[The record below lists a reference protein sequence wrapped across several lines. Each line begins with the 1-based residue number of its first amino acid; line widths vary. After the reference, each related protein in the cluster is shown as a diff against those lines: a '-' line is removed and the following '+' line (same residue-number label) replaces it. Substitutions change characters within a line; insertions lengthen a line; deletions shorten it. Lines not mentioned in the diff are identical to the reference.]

1 MTAPPPTRSVSVGVP
16 RPAHAPDKAAPPRVS
31 WWMRRQRALAPYL
44 FISPFYLLYGLFM
57 LVPILVGLYLSCT
70 EWAGLGTP
78 KWVGLRNYQ
87 DLLGDHSF
95 WTAVSNT
102 GLYVVFTMAVV
113 MPAALLIAQALN
125 ARGLRGRDLFRLAY
139 FMPVVISPIVIT
151 LVFGLFFDNEFGLL
165 NSVGHAVFGFGGI
178 DWLGSPGWA
187 RVTVVILVLW
197 RWTGYLTIFFLAG
210 LQNVPKELY
219 EAADIDGAGPVGRF
233 RNVTLPCL
241 RPVTA
246 FVAVTVLVSSVQIF
260 EEPYLLTQ
268 GGPGE
273 STLSV
278 AQFIFRAGFQRQ
290 QLGYAAAAGVLL
302 FVAVFALGQLA
313 MRVLR
318 VGRDDR

>member
-1 MTAPPPTRSVSVGVP
+1 MTAPPPARTLTTA
-16 RPAHAPDKAAPPRVS
+16 PARTPLAPAPSQS
-31 WWMRRQRALAPYL
+31 WWMRRQRTLAPYL
-44 FISPFYLLYGLFM
+44 FISPFYVLYGLFL
-57 LVPILVGLYLSCT
+57 LVPILIGLYLSCT

-78 KWVGLRNYQ
+78 RWVGLRNYQ
-87 DLLGDHSF
+87 DLLGDRSF
-95 WTAVSNT
+95 WTAVTNT
-102 GLYVVFTMAVV
+102 GLYVVFTLCVV
-113 MPAALLIAQALN
+113 LPAALLIAQALN
-125 ARGLRGRDLFRLAY
+125 ARGLRGRDLFRLTY

-151 LVFGLFFDNEFGLL
+151 LVFGLFFDTEFGLL
-165 NSVGHAVFGFGGI
+165 NAVGQAVFGFGGI

-187 RVTVVILVLW
+187 RVAVVVLVLW

-219 EAADIDGAGPVGRF
+219 EAAAIDGAGPVSRF
-233 RNVTLPCL
+233 RNVTVPSL

-246 FVAVTVLVSSVQIF
+246 FVAVTVLVSTAQIF
-260 EEPYLLTQ
+260 DEPFLLTQ

-278 AQFIFRAGFQRQ
+278 AMFIFRAGFERQ

-302 FVAVFALGQLA
+302 FVAVFILGRLA
-313 MRVLR
+313 MRLLG

>member
-1 MTAPPPTRSVSVGVP
+1 MTAPPPTRSVRASRPHRPDASHEVP
-16 RPAHAPDKAAPPRVS
+16 PTQS
-31 WWMRRQRALAPYL
+31 WWIRNQRVLAPYL
-44 FISPFYLLYGLFM
+44 FISPFYLLYGLFL

-78 KWVGLRNYQ
+78 RWVGLRNYQ

-102 GLYVVFTMAVV
+102 GWYIVFTLCVV
-113 MPAALLIAQALN
+113 LPASLLIAQALN
-125 ARGLRGRDLFRLAY
+125 SRGLRGRDLFRLAY

-165 NSVGHAVFGFGGI
+165 NAVGQAVFGFGGI

-219 EAADIDGAGPVGRF
+219 EAAAIDGAGPISRF
-233 RNVTLPCL
+233 WNVTVPCL

-246 FVAVTVLVSSVQIF
+246 FIAVTVLVSTAQIF
-260 EEPYLLTQ
+260 EEPFLLTQ

-278 AQFIFRAGFQRQ
+278 AMFIFRAGFQRQ

-302 FVAVFALGQLA
+302 FVAVFVLGQFA
-313 MRVLR
+313 MRLLG
-318 VGRDDR
+318 VGRDER

>member
-1 MTAPPPTRSVSVGVP
+1 
-16 RPAHAPDKAAPPRVS
+16 
-31 WWMRRQRALAPYL
+31 MRRQRTWAPYV

-57 LVPILVGLYLSCT
+57 VVPILIGLYLSCT
-70 EWAGLGTP
+70 EWAGLGKP
-78 KWVGLRNYQ
+78 RWVGLRNYR
-87 DLLGDHSF
+87 DLLSDHSF

-102 GLYVVFTMAVV
+102 ALYVVFTMCVV
-113 MPAALLIAQALN
+113 IPASLLIAQALN

-151 LVFGLFFDNEFGLL
+151 LIFGLL
-165 NSVGHAVFGFGGI
+165 FDTQYGLLNALGHALFGFGGI

-197 RWTGYLTIFFLAG
+197 RWTGYLSIFFLAG
-210 LQNVPKELY
+210 LQNVPRELY
-219 EAADIDGAGPVGRF
+219 EAAAIDGAGAFNRF

-246 FVAVTVLVSSVQIF
+246 FVAVTVLVSTAQIF
-260 EEPYLLTQ
+260 EEPFLLTQ

-278 AQFIFRAGFQRQ
+278 AMFIFRAGFQRQ

-302 FVAVFALGQLA
+302 FVAVFVLGRLA
-313 MRVLR
+313 MGLLG

>member
-1 MTAPPPTRSVSVGVP
+1 MTAPPPTRTTST
-16 RPAHAPDKAAPPRVS
+16 RPAVPQGPSVTGATSRS
-31 WWMRRQRALAPYL
+31 WWMRRQRTWAPYV

-57 LVPILVGLYLSCT
+57 VVPILIGLYLSCT
-70 EWAGLGTP
+70 EWAGLGKP
-78 KWVGLRNYQ
+78 RWVGLRNYR
-87 DLLGDHSF
+87 DLLSDHSF

-102 GLYVVFTMAVV
+102 ALYVVFTMCVV
-113 MPAALLIAQALN
+113 IPASLLIAQALN

-151 LVFGLFFDNEFGLL
+151 LIFGLL
-165 NSVGHAVFGFGGI
+165 FDTQYGLLNALGHALFGFGGI

-197 RWTGYLTIFFLAG
+197 RWTGYLSIFFLAG
-210 LQNVPKELY
+210 LQNVPRELY
-219 EAADIDGAGPVGRF
+219 EAAAIDGAGAFNRF

-246 FVAVTVLVSSVQIF
+246 FVAVTVLVSTAQIF
-260 EEPYLLTQ
+260 EEPFLLTQ

-278 AQFIFRAGFQRQ
+278 AMFIFRAGFQRQ

-302 FVAVFALGQLA
+302 FVAVFVLGRLA
-313 MRVLR
+313 MGLLG

>member
-1 MTAPPPTRSVSVGVP
+1 MTAPPPTRSAPAVP
-16 RPAHAPDKAAPPRVS
+16 AAVKDSSTDGAASRT
-31 WWMRRQRALAPYL
+31 WWMRRQRTWAPYVFL
-44 FISPFYLLYGLFM
+44 SPFYLLYGLFM
-57 LVPILVGLYLSCT
+57 LVPILIGLYLSCT

-78 KWVGLRNYQ
+78 RWVGLRNYR

-95 WTAVSNT
+95 WTAVGNT
-102 GLYVVFTMAVV
+102 TLYVVFTMCVV
-113 MPAALLIAQALN
+113 LPAALLIAQALN
-125 ARGLRGRDLFRLAY
+125 ARGLRGRDLFRLTY

-151 LVFGLFFDNEFGLL
+151 LVFGLIFDNEFGLL
-165 NSVGHAVFGFGGI
+165 NALGQALFGFGGI
-178 DWLGSPGWA
+178 DWLGSPDWA
-187 RVTVVILVLW
+187 RVAVVILVLW

-210 LQNVPKELY
+210 LQNVPRELY
-219 EAADIDGAGPVGRF
+219 EAAAIDGAGPISRF

-246 FVAVTVLVSSVQIF
+246 FVAVTVLVSTAQIF
-260 EEPYLLTQ
+260 DEPFLLTQ

-278 AQFIFRAGFQRQ
+278 AMFIFRAGFQRQ

-302 FVAVFALGQLA
+302 FVAVFVLGRLA
-313 MRVLR
+313 MRLLG